1 MPYKRKSDKKTELAT
16 LICRMQEKFI
26 ADNPQW
32 TSTTIQSISD
42 QIISDEAAINNT
54 VTERLANVCESR
66 YMSLCINEANNT
78 KVQELR
84 DAYSTK
90 DLSCNSTTAAAGTTD
105 AFEDLSVLF
114 SFGL

>member
-1 MPYKRKSDKKTELAT
+1 M
-16 LICRMQEKFI
+16 
-26 ADNPQW
+26 
-32 TSTTIQSISD
+32 
-42 QIISDEAAINNT
+42 
-54 VTERLANVCESR
+54 CESP

-90 DLSCNSTTAAAGTTD
+90 NLSCNSTTAAAAGTTD
-105 AFEDLSVLF
+105 AIEDLSVLL